1 MFLKAIHKDGYE
13 EKYATLGTRFFWLHN
28 GVWVLGSTTWEEIE
42 DNIRKAGIELV
53 EWVPTPEQVKK
64 LEER

>member
-13 EKYATLGTRFFWLHN
+13 EKYAILGTHFFWLHN
-28 GVWVLGSTTWEEIE
+28 GVWVLGSTTWEDIE
-42 DNIRKAGIELV
+42 ENIHKAGIELV